1 MNVRNF
7 NFLQLCFLLT
17 MTFFSRKMICYS
29 HFVHG
34 RYTFLSVHLYVGSM
48 LYVGTG
54 EGEGGE
60 EREEVTMEH
69 KGLLVQR
76 IQAAFAI
83 QSVYICWYST
93 YMSNR
98 II

>member
-1 MNVRNF
+1 M
-7 NFLQLCFLLT
+7 FLVDDDLLLSEDDLLFTFRTWKVHIFKCSFVCRQHALCWDW
-17 MTFFSRKMICYS
+17 RR
-29 HFVHG
+29 G
-34 RYTFLSVHLYVGSM
+34 R
-48 LYVGTG
+48 
-54 EGEGGE
+54 GE